1 MRSCEGHLGSPR
13 STDSSPKGPRST
25 ELPLE
30 ASCGTELPLK
40 AFSWHQGGR
49 KGFIRQLSRHQE
61 GRKGS
66 IGQPARQQPEI
77 PQSTCQQKKTLPQK
91 TPGRQNGRLDLL
103 FQCRWKWLKRRQTK
117 QTKPQKDK
125 AMNVEPSYAF
135 AKGHPGYR
143 RLSLWAVVGFGFLAS
158 VGLSL
163 SSSTI

>member
-1 MRSCEGHLGSPR
+1 MRSCKGHLGSPR

-66 IGQPARQQPEI
+66 IGQPARQQPEN
-77 PQSTCQQKKTLPQK
+77 PTVDLPAEEDSASED
-91 TPGRQNGRLDLL
+91 TGSAERSPRLAL
-103 FQCRWKWLKRRQTK
+103 
-117 QTKPQKDK
+117 PVP
-125 AMNVEPSYAF
+125 VEMVETQADETDE
-135 AKGHPGYR
+135 ATEGQGHER
-143 RLSLWAVVGFGFLAS
+143 
-158 VGLSL
+158 
-163 SSSTI
+163 